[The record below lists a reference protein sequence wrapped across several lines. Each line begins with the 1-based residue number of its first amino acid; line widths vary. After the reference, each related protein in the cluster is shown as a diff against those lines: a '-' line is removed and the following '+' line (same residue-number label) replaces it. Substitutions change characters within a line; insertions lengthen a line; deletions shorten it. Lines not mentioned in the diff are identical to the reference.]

1 MKNIS
6 DLTIE
11 QKAGQLMMIG
21 WHSSQSDAIVELIRK
36 YHFGN
41 VILFTRNIKS
51 PEQLKKLTQDIQEA
65 AIQYNGLPALIAT
78 DQEGGS
84 IRRIYQGVTKVPG
97 HMAIGAASYSNPD
110 AAYQVGRIIGSELR
124 ELGVNQVLAPVADVN
139 TNPQNPIIAIR
150 SFGDDPEQVSKLSEG
165 FAKGIQTQNVL
176 ACYKHFMGH
185 GNVNIDSHLDLPY
198 LDTSLEDLEK
208 TELRPYLNDWLP
220 DSIMSSHILYRSLDD
235 RFPASISKKIIN
247 QYLRSKLKYDGI
259 VISDDFEMN
268 AILRAFSLKE
278 ASVYAVQAGTDII
291 TVSHT
296 FGRQMIVRNAL
307 IEAIQDHSLSHN
319 ELNESLNR
327 IYKAKQKLFES
338 NKKFDPV
345 DYALNEQISERI
357 SYESVTVRGNI
368 FEIDKSTVVVGVTNY
383 VNSIAEDVNV
393 EKMDVAKFLGENLG
407 LEYLSIDNKRINVHE
422 IANWVKN
429 KKVILGL
436 TDSHLTL
443 VQRVLYTN
451 VLENAKEII
460 LVSLRTPYDVL
471 GQNKPDCHIALYEY
485 TSLSLRSLLKVLKR
499 KKATGEFPVQID
511 SDVNSIPRSNRLI
524 DGLTMHID
532 NHYSSKISLQ
542 SLGDEFL
549 LSRGYI
555 SALFKKELNTTFSN
569 YLNDIRINHAKKLL
583 KTSHY
588 RVYEVGNL
596 CGYPD
601 NQYFTKVFKK
611 HVGITPTTYR
621 QKNSQYD

>member
-1 MKNIS
+1 MTNIN
-6 DLTIE
+6 DLSIE
-11 QKAGQLMMIG
+11 QKVGQMMMIG
-21 WHSSQSDAIVELIRK
+21 WQNSQSEEIVDLIKK

-41 VILFTRNIKS
+41 VILFTRNIKN
-51 PEQLKKLTQDIQEA
+51 PDQLKKLTADIQEA
-65 AIQYNGLPALIAT
+65 AIKYNGFPALIAT

-84 IRRIYQGVTKVPG
+84 IRRIYDGVTKVPG
-97 HMAIGAASYSNPD
+97 HMAIGAASFSNPD
-110 AAYQVGRIIGSELR
+110 AAYQIGRIIGSELR
-124 ELGVNQVLAPVADVN
+124 KLGVNHVLAPVADVN

-150 SFGDDPEQVSKLSEG
+150 SFSDNPEIVKKLSEE
-165 FAKGIQTQNVL
+165 FAKGIQNQNVL

-198 LDTSLEDLEK
+198 LDTPLNELEEN
-208 TELRPYLNDWLP
+208 ELLPYLNDWLP
-220 DSIMSSHILYRSLDD
+220 DSIMSSHILYRSIDD
-235 RFPASISKKIIN
+235 RFPASISIKIIN
-247 QYLRSKLKYDGI
+247 QYLRSKLNYRGI

-278 ASVYAVQAGTDII
+278 ASIFAAQAGTDII

-307 IEAIQDHSLSHN
+307 IEAIQDKTISPVQLSQ
-319 ELNESLNR
+319 SLNR
-327 IYKAKQKLFES
+327 ISHIKHKMFDNPYEYEEVDLSK
-338 NKKFDPV
+338 NK
-345 DYALNEQISERI
+345 QISERI
-357 SYESVTVRGNI
+357 SYESVTVSGDI
-368 FEIDKSTVVVGVTNY
+368 FNIDKDTMVVGVTNY

-407 LEYLSIDNKRINVHE
+407 LEYLSIDNKKINIHDIV
-422 IANWVKN
+422 NWIKD

-451 VLENAKEII
+451 ILEHASQLI

-471 GQNKPDCHIALYEY
+471 GQTKPNCHIALYEY
-485 TSLSLRSLLKVLKR
+485 TDLSLKSLLKVLKR
-499 KKATGEFPVQID
+499 KKSLGQFPVKL
-511 SDVNSIPRSNRLI
+511 DVEDNQYFKMQRLI
-524 DGLTMHID
+524 DQLTTHID
-532 NHYSSKISLQ
+532 NHYSSKLSLE
-542 SLGDEFL
+542 SLGNEFF

-555 SALFKKELNTTFSN
+555 SALFKKELDTTFSN
-569 YLNDIRINHAKKLL
+569 YLNNTRISQAKRLL
-583 KTSHY
+583 KSSHY

-611 HVGITPTTYR
+611 YVGITPSKYR
-621 QKNSQYD
+621 LENSLFD